1 MNENNTYII
10 DRDGIKKYECQS
22 CKNHFYE
29 EFFDLEQQKC
39 FLHCDKNE
47 NSKWL
52 IKNDNNKLIWDL
64 KKIDLFWKLIQN
76 DFDYMYDT
84 STHQGDDEIEWEY
97 DFIHVIFPAFQEE
110 QEYISFLDNL
120 IDIANN
126 FYVLGSYPQSDGSFD
141 NINTIINQLKVSF
154 IECTFLETGNFKK
167 YHFKEP
173 ILFQKCIFLKE
184 ILLSKKFE
192 NTVEFDGCNFSQN
205 NVNVKNLIFENKF
218 SMKYCFNINKI
229 DFFNSIFK
237 DSFRFQNCYLIEKSI
252 FDNTKFNKLAD
263 FYNTTFNYVN
273 FNKTTFEDIVVFSHT
288 TFRQN
293 TNFQY
298 TTFEKLAIFRDSN
311 FEETLNLRDSIF
323 KSDVN
328 FLDIKANMA
337 NRETARIIKYQ
348 LQKIG
353 NIIDSNKFH
362 SLELSQ
368 QRKDIWDTN
377 EFSLKLLRDG
387 IVSFLHF
394 ISSNHSTNWVLTLF
408 WIFVTGYL
416 TGFGLEKYNAIPFD
430 FLLDTIK
437 YMSII
442 QIDENIKQNPII
454 LFFNKAVLGYLY
466 YQFLTAIRKDTR
478 SS

>member
-1 MNENNTYII
+1 MNENN
-10 DRDGIKKYECQS
+10 ECQS
-22 CKNHFYE
+22 CKNHFDEKY
-29 EFFDLEQQKC
+29 FDLEQQKC
-39 FLHCDKNE
+39 FLHCDKDE
-47 NSKWL
+47 KTKWL
-52 IKNDNNKLIWDL
+52 ITDDNDKLIWDS
-64 KKIDLFWKLIQN
+64 KKIDLFWKWIQEIL
-76 DFDYMYDT
+76 DHMYIT
-84 STHQGDDEIEWEY
+84 SIHQGDDEIEWKC
-97 DFIHVIFPAFQEE
+97 DFNRVIFPAFQEE
-110 QEYISFLDNL
+110 QEYNSMLENL
-120 IDIANN
+120 VDIANN

-141 NINTIINQLKVSF
+141 NINTIINQLEISF
-154 IECTFLETGNFKK
+154 NECTFLETGNFKK

-173 ILFQKCIFLKE
+173 ILFTKCIFLKE

-192 NTVEFDGCNFSQN
+192 NTVKFDGCDFSHN
-205 NVNVKNLIFENKF
+205 NLDIKNLIFENKF

-229 DFFNSIFK
+229 DFYNSIFN
-237 DSFRFQNCYLIEKSI
+237 DSFRFQNCYHIEKSI

-387 IVSFLHF
+387 IVFLLHF
-394 ISSNHSTNWVLTLF
+394 ISSNHSTNWFLALC
-408 WIFVTGYL
+408 WIAFSGYL
-416 TGFGLEKYNAIPFD
+416 TGLSLEKYNSVHFD

-442 QIDENIKQNPII
+442 QIDDNIKKNPII